1 MGVGGSVGGS
11 NEGGSGGE
19 TARARP
25 HGRKGVQDVQGTAR
39 AWCAWD
45 LGCPGAEECA
55 VRPRG
60 RPDLQKDVG
69 GHLMSTRKPPKDP
82 EQIGVLK
89 CGERGDAQQWPF
101 RDLSVGVRLLSLT
114 VLPQGLIP

>member
-1 MGVGGSVGGS
+1 
-11 NEGGSGGE
+11 
-19 TARARP
+19 
-25 HGRKGVQDVQGTAR
+25 
-39 AWCAWD
+39 
-45 LGCPGAEECA
+45 
-55 VRPRG
+55 
-60 RPDLQKDVG
+60 
-69 GHLMSTRKPPKDP
+69 MSTRKPPKDP